1 MLVFGFSFIPEEA
14 RFDEDEVDSS
24 VVNLVTDSGVTVW
37 GAARSPQCRA
47 LVRDGEQVPSAAL
60 REAAMSITA
69 DLSDADTP
77 PGVRTAV
84 CSMPDLTGSG
94 PQLAMTVARQFA
106 TASFHGDAMR
116 NDAEGFIE
124 ALQLTNP
131 LIREE
136 YSNAYL
142 PRHLGGR
149 RDVDVVRA
157 LGGAEKPL
165 LLEGPP
171 GSGKT
176 TLCREAFGQS
186 LLVVQCSHATT
197 IGDIVGV
204 NQPSGDSE
212 HPFTWVDGPLLEA
225 MLQGRPVLFDDIG
238 ALHPGV
244 QTALHSVCD
253 ARRSIDVIDRP
264 GGGHIAAAAGFSVV
278 ATLNPGEGH
287 GITTPMRNRMSVVL
301 TVPTDL
307 SVARNL
313 RVPAVF
319 VDVAERLER
328 RAEIDRES
336 GLTPWVP
343 SLREL
348 VGARDVAEVFDN
360 HFAALALVSK
370 CPEGTGRDAAIAEF
384 RHHFGEDFAAG
395 GVLVSGGHYDTV
407 PATW

>member
-24 VVNLVTDSGVTVW
+24 VVNLVTDTGITLW
-37 GAARSPQCRA
+37 GAARAPEY
-47 LVRDGEQVPSAAL
+47 RDLTGGGGQVPAAVL
-60 REAAMSITA
+60 REAAMSISG
-69 DLSDADTP
+69 DLRGSDTP

-84 CSMPDLTGSG
+84 CSMPDTAGSG
-94 PQLAMTVARQFA
+94 PRAAAAVARQFA
-106 TASFHGDAMR
+106 TASFHGDVMR

-131 LIREE
+131 QIREE
-136 YSNAYL
+136 HSNSYF

-149 RDVDVVRA
+149 RDVDVVRG

-176 TLCREAFGQS
+176 TLCREAFGQA
-186 LLVVQCSHATT
+186 LLTVQCSHATA

-204 NQPSGDSE
+204 NQPSGDSD
-212 HPFTWVDGPLLEA
+212 HPFTWVDGPLVEA
-225 MLQGRPVLFDDIG
+225 MTQGRPVLFDDIG

-253 ARRSIDVIDRP
+253 TRRSIDVIDRP
-264 GGGHIAAAAGFSVV
+264 GGGHVTAAPGFTVV

-287 GITTPMRNRMSVVL
+287 GLTAPMRNRMSAIL

-307 SVARNL
+307 SVARTL

-328 RAEIDRES
+328 RAEIDRAA
-336 GLTPWVP
+336 GMTPWVP

-348 VGARDVAEVFDN
+348 VGARDLAEIFDN
-360 HFAALALVSK
+360 LFAALALVSK
-370 CPEGTGRDAAIAEF
+370 CPEGTERDAAIAEF

>member
-24 VVNLVTDSGVTVW
+24 VVNLVTDTGITVW
-37 GAARSPQCRA
+37 GAARSPEYRA
-47 LVRDGEQVPSAAL
+47 LVGGGEQLPTAAL
-60 REAAMSITA
+60 REAARSITG

-84 CSMPDLTGSG
+84 CFMPDLVGRG
-94 PQLAMTVARQFA
+94 PQVAASVARKFA

-131 LIREE
+131 QIREE

-149 RDVDVVRA
+149 RDVDVVRG
-157 LGGAEKPL
+157 LGAAEKPL

-176 TLCREAFGQS
+176 ILCREAFGQS
-186 LLVVQCSHATT
+186 LLIVQCSHATT

-204 NQPSGDSE
+204 NQPSGDSDR
-212 HPFTWVDGPLLEA
+212 PFTWVDGPLIEA
-225 MLQGRPVLFDDIG
+225 MTQGRPILFDDIG

-253 ARRSIDVIDRP
+253 ARRDIDVIDRP
-264 GGGHIAAAAGFSVV
+264 GGGHITAAAGFTVV
-278 ATLNPGEGH
+278 ATLNPGVGH
-287 GITTPMRNRMSVVL
+287 GLTAPMRNRMSAIL

-307 SVARNL
+307 GVARTL

-328 RAEIDRES
+328 RAEIDREA
-336 GLTPWVP
+336 GMTPWVP

-360 HFAALALVSK
+360 LFAALALVSK
-370 CPEGTGRDAAIAEF
+370 CPEGTERDAAIAEF
-384 RHHFGEDFAAG
+384 RHHFGEDFAAR
-395 GVLVSGGHYDTV
+395 GVLVSGGHYDAV